1 MRLFR
6 KTLIYLGIA
15 LVSIVILLILLAE
28 YAEKPISKL
37 AVKQINQTLGSEL
50 EIGNIEFSL
59 LKDFPNAQLQL
70 QNVKLKSDSVGLADI
85 LLLKNLSIE
94 VEMMPLL
101 DNKINIIEIRLED
114 GEANYQVYANTKS
127 NIDFLIPADSEEEVS
142 DTSSTQI
149 DLTAPLIKT
158 TGVKLFYKD
167 EAENITATVILDAV
181 SSVFM
186 KGESGLSANAKG
198 EVSIEKVNYPDT
210 KAYLMEQTKMNVD
223 INFRNDTAYLNQ
235 AELLSDGIKINASGW
250 IGIVDNY
257 PADLKITNS
266 QFNLKELSKYIPDS
280 LINDY
285 KLTIS
290 DGILSADALISGDLL
305 DSVVLPKI
313 SASIGLQEL
322 AMTALD
328 YPAIKKL
335 NTNITFSNGDERTM
349 ASSQID
355 IKDLLLATNKS
366 SIKAKA
372 SVRNFDSPQYT
383 FSSQADIL
391 LDEFSYLI
399 PADLKTKMSGRVK
412 ANISNSGSVP
422 DSITMRYINDALD
435 RSSAQI
441 WLSNLSV
448 KMDSV
453 IELQNMNGAVNFKN
467 KNITAKNI
475 SCQLPEFKLDI
486 KPSTIKGKY
495 IGSIANIDQLGVK
508 IDTFNLNANN
518 SRLIGSAYVKNGKKP
533 YYQTSAT
540 THINLKDWSAFI
552 PDSLLSEYSGELTA
566 DFESAGSVNL
576 DSITDDAMRIL
587 FRESTL
593 QASSKNLSL
602 KTPDN
607 LYNIENFNGN
617 IFMNNDSISL
627 EDISGSF
634 NKITFSADST
644 SIVDTYKSVLLNQK
658 DTLKMFGFVHLGNI
672 DYAELA
678 KLLPADD
685 SIEVVST
692 DTTTT
697 EPMNYSFDIKGKFSI
712 DRFKYQNGVFENI
725 SSLYKLTKDE
735 YIFDQFKFDAFK
747 GHTNSSV
754 KVRILP
760 DGAMKIY
767 FKNSTYGLDINQML
781 VDFDDF
787 KEYGNDDYIS
797 YNQLSGTFS
806 TDNLNGYFLYKDSIM
821 LDSILVTADLKLEN
835 GRLHDYPLTA
845 EMGRDYKIDG
855 LEDLQ
860 FQTIETK
867 LFVYGGAAYVPQ
879 TNIKTNTFDI
889 TLLGMQKFDLDCQYH
904 LRVYLKEIL
913 RKGKTDRIEKKQSKE
928 SKQKDDGG
936 TKGLTSV
943 FAVYK
948 VEDGETVKSTIEGK
962 DSELRRAIQRDIR
975 IKEAFMKLA
984 FHPLL
989 VKYNTTV
996 DNAEKE

>member
-15 LVSIVILLILLAE
+15 LISIVILLILLAE

-37 AVKQINQTLGSEL
+37 AIKQINQTLGTEL

-85 LLLKNLSIE
+85 LLLKNLYIE

-127 NIDFLIPADSEEEVS
+127 NIDFLIPPDSEEEVS

-186 KGESGLSANAKG
+186 KVETGLSANAKG

-223 INFRNDTAYLNQ
+223 VNFRNDTAYLNK

-322 AMTALD
+322 AITALD

-349 ASSQID
+349 ASSQVD

-422 DSITMRYINDALD
+422 DSVTMSYINDALD

-453 IELQNMNGAVNFKN
+453 IELQNMNGTVSFEN
-467 KNITAKNI
+467 KNISAKNI

-508 IDTFNLNANN
+508 IDTFNLNTNN
-518 SRLIGSAYVKNGKKP
+518 SSLIGSAYVKNGKKP

-540 THINLKDWSAFI
+540 THINLKDWGAFI
-552 PDSLLSEYSGELTA
+552 PDSLLSDYSGEL
-566 DFESAGSVNL
+566 SASIQSSGSINL
-576 DSITDDAMRIL
+576 DSISDEAMRLL
-587 FRESTL
+587 FRESSTKI
-593 QASSKNLSL
+593 SFSNLSL
-602 KTPDN
+602 TMPDSLMCIN
-607 LYNIENFNGN
+607 NFNGQIDLQNDTIHINNFNGN
-617 IFMNNDSISL
+617 YLSL
-627 EDISGSF
+627 
-634 NKITFSADST
+634 KIKADST
-644 SIVDTYKSVLLNQK
+644 MITNAYQAAILNTNKELNINGIFFVDQIDFSWIEGFIPKEDTVLVASTSPLMTEEVSEPINFTYKVNGLFRANSFKYGKTIFSNINSKFLVKENYYVANNLKMDAFGGTSLSSLKVEMLPDDEIEMFFNTNIQKMDVSNMIENFEEYVDYEDLNSENIKGLISSTMDGKIVLKNYEPVYESMLLNG
-658 DTLKMFGFVHLGNI
+658 D
-672 DYAELA
+672 
-678 KLLPADD
+678 LL
-685 SIEVVST
+685 
-692 DTTTT
+692 
-697 EPMNYSFDIKGKFSI
+697 
-712 DRFKYQNGVFENI
+712 
-725 SSLYKLTKDE
+725 
-735 YIFDQFKFDAFK
+735 
-747 GHTNSSV
+747 
-754 KVRILP
+754 
-760 DGAMKIY
+760 
-767 FKNSTYGLDINQML
+767 
-781 VDFDDF
+781 
-787 KEYGNDDYIS
+787 
-797 YNQLSGTFS
+797 
-806 TDNLNGYFLYKDSIM
+806 
-821 LDSILVTADLKLEN
+821 LEN
-835 GRLHDYPLTA
+835 GALINVKPVI
-845 EMGRDYKIDG
+845 EIGKIPGIG
-855 LEDLQ
+855 LKNLDKLYFSTLKSNIFLFRNDLY
-860 FQTIETK
+860 I
-867 LFVYGGAAYVPQ
+867 PQ
-879 TNIKTNTFDI
+879 TEIRTTSFDAMF
-889 TLLGMQKFDLDCQYH
+889 LGMYSFGEDYAYH
-904 LRVYLKEIL
+904 IRMFLGEIL
-913 RKGKTDRIEKKQSKE
+913 SSKSKSNLKKQQQEEFDETEDEKAL
-928 SKQKDDGG
+928 
-936 TKGLTSV
+936 TKGRTSLYV
-943 FAVYK
+943 VSKSENGKEKAGLDNK
-948 VEDGETVKSTIEGK
+948 KDRANMRARVKLQK
-962 DSELRRAIQRDIR
+962 QMVDMR
-975 IKEAFMKLA
+975 
-984 FHPLL
+984 FHPTL
-989 VKYNTTV
+989 VNYNTE
-996 DNAEKE
+996 D